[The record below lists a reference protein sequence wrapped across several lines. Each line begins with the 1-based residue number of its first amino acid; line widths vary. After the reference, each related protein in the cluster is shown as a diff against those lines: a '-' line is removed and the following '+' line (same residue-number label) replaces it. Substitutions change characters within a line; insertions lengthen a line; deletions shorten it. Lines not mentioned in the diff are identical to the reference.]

1 MLFSSVDFFIFF
13 LIFILFVKFFHRFQ
27 KHVIIFFSL
36 FFYSYWNIFF
46 LPLILFYCF
55 LVYFFLRKNY
65 TLIFSIFILLI
76 PLIYFKYSFFLFKL
90 LNLNFLVEFSYKEEI
105 PLAISFITFTA
116 IAVLVDR
123 KNKPNHDYN
132 ISNISEYILYFP
144 QLIAGPILRLNQLLP
159 QLKQKIIFNKNNI
172 KFGIILFSIGYLKK
186 VYFADN
192 IALIIDP
199 IFQDPNIHNNVD
211 IIKAFLLFPIQIYFD
226 FSGYVD
232 MAVGISIIL
241 GISLPQNFD
250 RPYLISS
257 ITEFWRRWHMTLS
270 SWFRD
275 YLYIPL
281 GGSQKGKTRMN
292 INLIFTMIIA
302 GLWHGASL
310 NFILWGFLN
319 GLFLTIEKFLNFHKF
334 GYNILSNIFICFII
348 FNLWMVFRI
357 TDFEKMIDFF
367 NIFYNSNISDFI
379 NKEVLITLMSVF
391 ILILSQKFEQHKI
404 LNSFSSKISFSFLM
418 PLFLAIL
425 IVGISIS
432 LGQSEKFIYFQF

>member
-13 LIFILFVKFFHRFQ
+13 LFFILFVKFAHRYQ
-27 KHVIIFFSL
+27 KHIIIFFSL

-55 LVYFFLRKNY
+55 FVYFFLKKNY

-76 PLIYFKYSFFLFKL
+76 PLIYFKYSFFLIKL
-90 LNLNFLVEFSYKEEI
+90 FNLNFLVEFSYKEEI

-144 QLIAGPILRLNQLLP
+144 HLIAGPILRLNQLLP
-159 QLKQKIIFNKNNI
+159 QLKQKIIFNKHNI

-199 IFQDPNIHNNVD
+199 IFQYSNTNNNID

-232 MAVGISIIL
+232 MALGVSIIL
-241 GISLPQNFD
+241 GISMPKNFD

-270 SWFRD
+270 SWFKD

-292 INLIFTMIIA
+292 FNLIFTMTIA

-319 GLFLTIEKFLNFHKF
+319 GLFLTIEKFLNIHKF
-334 GYNILSNIFICFII
+334 RYNILSNIFYCFII
-348 FNLWMVFRI
+348 FNLWVVFRI
-357 TDFEKMIDFF
+357 TDFDKMIDFF
-367 NIFYNSNISDFI
+367 NVFYSSNINDFI
-379 NKEVLITLMSVF
+379 NKEVLITLISV
-391 ILILSQKFEQHKI
+391 IVLILSQKFEQYEL
-404 LNSFSSKISFSFLM
+404 LNSFSNKISFSLLI
-418 PLFLAIL
+418 PLVIAIL